1 MARWYENLK
10 TSKAGAMSADDGR
23 LIGDVNHAA
32 GNLVHRMYYWT
43 GVLEEEPAAINA
55 AEAVEQL
62 KNSLGELHR
71 LVNRTMDLV
80 RPIEAR
86 PLVVA
91 ANDVVTSVGLRLGT
105 RPLDEAGAAVLD
117 ELAHYEV
124 SVDPNQLDRA
134 IGMLGEAFVQPK
146 GPEDTDIPV
155 STLDLFIQEPLK
167 DTEVA
172 PTVLVLECSV
182 AGDPNRV
189 DERVDSVSAAVSL
202 ALATRLLAVVDWRAM
217 IDVDEEGKRRLTIL
231 VPIVARETASQAQC

>member
-1 MARWYENLK
+1 MLSVPTMPRWYETLK
-10 TSKAGAMSADDGR
+10 TSKPGAMSQDDGR

-43 GVLEEEPAAINA
+43 GILEEEPTSTDA

-62 KNSLGELHR
+62 KDSLGELHR

-91 ANDVVTSVGLRLGT
+91 VNDVVTSIGLRLGC
-105 RPLDEAGAAVLD
+105 RPLDAAGSAILD
-117 ELAHYEV
+117 DLSHFEV
-124 SVDPNQLDRA
+124 SIDPNQLDRA
-134 IGMLGEAFVQPK
+134 IGMLGEAFTQPK
-146 GPEDTDIPV
+146 V
-155 STLDLFIQEPLK
+155 LSTLDLHIQRPLQ
-167 DTEVA
+167 DTPAA
-172 PTVLVLECSV
+172 PTVLVLECTVES
-182 AGDPNRV
+182 DPGRI
-189 DERVDSVSAAVSL
+189 DERVDSVTAAVSL

>member
-1 MARWYENLK
+1 MPRWYENLK
-10 TSKAGAMSADDGR
+10 TSKPGAMSVDDGR

-43 GVLEEEPAAINA
+43 GVLEEEPAGIDA

-62 KNSLGELHR
+62 KDSLGELHR

-91 ANDVVTSVGLRLGT
+91 ANDVVTSVGLRLGC
-105 RPLDEAGAAVLD
+105 RPLDDAGAAVVE

-134 IGMLGEAFVQPK
+134 IGMLGEAFIQPK
-146 GPEDTDIPV
+146 GPNDADPPI
-155 STLDLFIQEPLK
+155 STLEPRIQYPIE
-167 DTEVA
+167 DNEDA
-172 PTVLVLECSV
+172 PTVLVLECTV
-182 AGDPNRV
+182 ASDPGRV
-189 DERVDSVSAAVSL
+189 DERVDSVAAAVSL

-231 VPIVARETASQAQC
+231 VPITARATVTEARR